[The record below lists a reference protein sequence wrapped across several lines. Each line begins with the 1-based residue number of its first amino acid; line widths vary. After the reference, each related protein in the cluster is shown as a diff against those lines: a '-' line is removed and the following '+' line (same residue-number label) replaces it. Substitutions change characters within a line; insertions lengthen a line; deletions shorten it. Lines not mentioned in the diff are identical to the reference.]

1 MRKDKMKQLVTTG
14 VTDRKSSRG
23 RPRDKISENGTMA
36 SHCKLW
42 YIHWRQ
48 QQNKKKCGGPWL
60 TRLPSVALD
69 DDDDIFRS
77 LIKLIDKGE
86 KRQKKNLSSDGH
98 LVLAVRTN
106 FNSFTF
112 LYIFV
117 GEGTES
123 RLGDVQ
129 SGDYRQVE
137 WTKCYSGWY
146 WRVAWKK
153 PSSPF

>member
-1 MRKDKMKQLVTTG
+1 M
-14 VTDRKSSRG
+14 
-23 RPRDKISENGTMA
+23 
-36 SHCKLW
+36 
-42 YIHWRQ
+42 
-48 QQNKKKCGGPWL
+48 
-60 TRLPSVALD
+60 ALD

-86 KRQKKNLSSDGH
+86 KRQKKNLGSDGH

-137 WTKCYSGWY
+137 WTKCYSG
-146 WRVAWKK
+146 
-153 PSSPF
+153 